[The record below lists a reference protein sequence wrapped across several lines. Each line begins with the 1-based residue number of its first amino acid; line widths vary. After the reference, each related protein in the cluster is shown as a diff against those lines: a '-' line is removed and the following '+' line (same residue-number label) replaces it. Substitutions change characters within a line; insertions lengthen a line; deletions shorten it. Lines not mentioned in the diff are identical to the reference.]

1 MKYSCYIEGKE
12 LTVYSA
18 TVSAMPYNMVWPG
31 HQRPKAQTEE
41 AYFVYFDMTEPVT
54 LKIDAEGCEI
64 ESVDIR
70 PLQFDIP
77 CKREGNTLTV
87 TINKPMNFSVEV
99 NGYHHA
105 LHVFANP
112 KDDFVP
118 DENTIYFGPGVHEAG
133 IISPK
138 AGQTVYI
145 AEGAVVYGGIYIF
158 KQDNVTVRGRGIL
171 DTSKILRGQE
181 YDDDHEVRRTLRA
194 FGLSEWDTTRMSCF
208 TAFNCNNI
216 KVEGII
222 FRDAPSWTF
231 TTRNDCNNVVVDNV
245 KLIGMWRYNSDGIDF
260 CTTNH
265 AVLKNS
271 FIRTFDD
278 CVVVR
283 APQMD
288 GERGLKGCEDIQVYN
303 NVLWC
308 DWGKN
313 IEIWNGKNDSLIK
326 NITFRD
332 NYCIHTTYYAIS
344 IDTWYGSEHI
354 DVEDV
359 TYENIYI
366 DTDTEPM
373 YPVYQE
379 DLNAPYPKKSGDNPT
394 HAVYLGAT
402 KLGRDIGNQM
412 CDPDFDISQFKVK
425 YKNIRFK
432 NVSCTNEEVLL
443 PIDIKAKGIS
453 IENVTFEG
461 CKLK

>member
-1 MKYSCYIEGKE
+1 MKYSCFIDNKE
-12 LTVYSA
+12 LTVYTA
-18 TVSAMPYNMVWPG
+18 HVSAMPFNTVWPG
-31 HQRPKAQTEE
+31 HQRPIEHTEE
-41 AYFVYFDMTEPVT
+41 AYFISFDMTEPVT
-54 LKIDAEGCEI
+54 LTVNVDECELDR
-64 ESVDIR
+64 VDIR
-70 PLQFDIP
+70 PQQYDIP
-77 CKREGNTLTV
+77 CERDGKALTLT
-87 TINKPMNFSVEV
+87 IKEPMNFTVEI
-99 NGYHHA
+99 NGHHHA

-118 DENTIYFGPGVHEAG
+118 DENTIYYGPGVHEAG
-133 IISPK
+133 IITPK

-145 AEGAVVYGGIYIF
+145 AEGAVVYGGIYIY

-171 DTSKILRGQE
+171 DTSRILRGQE
-181 YDDDHEVRRTLRA
+181 YDDDHEVRRTLRS

-208 TAFNCNNI
+208 TAFGCNNL

-222 FRDAPSWTF
+222 FKDAPSWTF
-231 TTRNDCNNVVVDNV
+231 TTRNNCNNVELDNI

-288 GERGLKGCEDIQVYN
+288 GEAGMRGCSDIEVYN

-313 IEIWNGKNDSLIK
+313 IEIWSGKNDSIIE
-326 NITFRD
+326 NVSFRD
-332 NYCIHTTYYAIS
+332 NYCIHTAQYVIS
-344 IDTWYGSEHI
+344 IDTWYGSEKI
-354 DVEDV
+354 NVENV

-366 DTDTEPM
+366 DTDADPI
-373 YPVYQE
+373 YPVYSY
-379 DLNAPYPKKSGDNPT
+379 DLEGEYKSAGGPNPT
-394 HAVYLGAT
+394 KAIYLGAT

-432 NVSCTNEEVLL
+432 NVSCTNENVLL
-443 PIDIKAKGIS
+443 PIDVKAKGIS
-453 IENVTFEG
+453 IEDISFEN